1 MKNKHTPEIRFAG
14 FTDAWEQRE
23 VSTFSGETYGG
34 GTPQTSNEA
43 YWEGEIPW
51 IQSSDL
57 KEHKVFGVEPN
68 KGVSQ
73 LGLKNSATKLVP
85 ANSIAII
92 TRVGVGKLAFMPFEY
107 ATSQDFLSLSK
118 LKVDGWFATYSLYK
132 KLQSESHAVQGT
144 SIKGIT
150 KDELLKKS
158 MMVPISNIEQSKIG
172 AFFKSLDN
180 LITLHQRELT
190 TLKQTKQGFLQKMFP
205 REGETVPE
213 VRFPGF
219 TDAWEQRELG
229 ELANF
234 TKGVG
239 YTKSDL
245 RETGSPIILYGRL
258 YTDYKTLI
266 EDVNTFVDMK
276 ENSVISLGGEVI
288 VPSSGESAE
297 DIARAS
303 VVGKPGIILGGDLN
317 IIKPIGQ
324 IDPVFLALAIS
335 NGAPNKDMEKR
346 AQGKS
351 VVHLHNSDIK
361 KINLVFP
368 QVKEQRIIVNFY
380 LQLDHL
386 ITLHQR
392 ELDALK
398 ETKRAFLQ
406 KMFV

>member
-229 ELANF
+229 AIADIIGGGTPSTSIKEYWDGEIDWYSPVEIGEQIYVNSSQKKITTLGLQKSSAKILPIGTILFTSRAGIGNTAILAKEGATNQGFQSIVPHKDQLDSYFIYSRTHEL
-234 TKGVG
+234 K
-239 YTKSDL
+239 
-245 RETGSPIILYGRL
+245 LYGE
-258 YTDYKTLI
+258 T
-266 EDVNTFVDMK
+266 
-276 ENSVISLGGEVI
+276 
-288 VPSSGESAE
+288 
-297 DIARAS
+297 
-303 VVGKPGIILGGDLN
+303 
-317 IIKPIGQ
+317 
-324 IDPVFLALAIS
+324 
-335 NGAPNKDMEKR
+335 NGAGSTFAEVT
-346 AQGKS
+346 GKQMS
-351 VVHLHNSDIK
+351 KMPILIPSIEE
-361 KINLVFP
+361 
-368 QVKEQRIIVNFY
+368 QKEVGSFFA
-380 LQLDHL
+380 QLDHL